1 MPRYSNTSRIQAVQ
15 TAWSTHQLKRVDGG
29 LCAGARHRASC
40 HALRRRDLIWVRC
53 HHLHSCADNT
63 GTNSVSWAPCTAV
76 HSFEVCGMSTAP
88 GCR

>member
-53 HHLHSCADNT
+53 HHLHRLGRRHRAT
-63 GTNSVSWAPCTAV
+63 SVVSRAPCIAV
-76 HSFEVCGMSTAP
+76 HSFKVCEMSQ
-88 GCR
+88 